1 LEVGLPKQAVFKDL
15 VYDEYDNPVSTG
27 WIGSEPAYI
36 VDDEGFKR
44 HIPADE
50 VDRQVWQHMQQ
61 QIEGQEDV
69 ISEKAAE
76 MMGEADIFTKAAI
89 EQQLKNLDAQFDQLA
104 EIGIPEESRM
114 YLGMMGFRIIISIHG
129 EVLDIVQPGIVDDS
143 GEP

>member
-1 LEVGLPKQAVFKDL
+1 MEVGLPKQAVFKDL